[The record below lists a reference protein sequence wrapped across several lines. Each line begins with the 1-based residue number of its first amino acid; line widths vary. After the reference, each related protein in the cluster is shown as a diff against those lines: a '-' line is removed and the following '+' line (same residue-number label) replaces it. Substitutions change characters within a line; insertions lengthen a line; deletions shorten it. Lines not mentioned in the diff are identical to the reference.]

1 MITEETKGIYPDENA
16 RVLTVKEMD
25 ADDQPREKALK
36 YGIAT
41 LSTPDLWALILRT
54 GLKGKPITDL
64 CRDLMRDN
72 NHSLYQL
79 ERKSL
84 EEIMSTK
91 GIGTTK
97 GLQIL
102 AAMEITRRY
111 NQEKIGEKYYIKT
124 SQSIYDLMRSDIGN
138 LPHEEI
144 WIIYL
149 GRRNDVIVKKRMTV
163 GSATASIF
171 DIKKII
177 KEALLLDAQGLVLCH
192 NHPSGNLQPSGP
204 DDQITRKTKEA
215 AQLMDIRMIDHVI
228 VCASGY
234 YSYHDSGRL

>member
-1 MITEETKGIYPDENA
+1 METTIENYTEETP

-25 ADDQPREKALK
+25 ADDQPRERALK
-36 YGIAT
+36 YGIGS

-54 GLKGKPITDL
+54 GLKGKPITHL

-72 NHSLYQL
+72 NQSLFQL

-84 EEIMSTK
+84 KEIMATK

-111 NQEKIGEKYYIKT
+111 NREKVGEKYVISS
-124 SQSIYDLMRSDIGN
+124 SQSIYDLMRSEIGN

-144 WIIYL
+144 WAIFL
-149 GRRNDVIVKKRMTV
+149 GRRNDVMLTKRITT
-163 GSATASIF
+163 GSAVASVF
-171 DIKKII
+171 DIKAIM
-177 KEALLLDAQGLVLCH
+177 KEALLMEAHGLVLCH
-192 NHPSGNLQPSGP
+192 NHPSGCLTPSGP
-204 DDQITRKTKEA
+204 DDQITRKMKEGA
-215 AQLMDIRMIDHVI
+215 TFFDIRMLDHVI
-228 VCASGY
+228 VTSSGF
-234 YSYHDSGRL
+234 YSYHDNGRL

>member
-1 MITEETKGIYPDENA
+1 MEKTP

-25 ADDQPREKALK
+25 ADDQPRERALK
-36 YGIAT
+36 YGIHT

-54 GLKGKPITDL
+54 GLRGKPITHL

-72 NHSLYQL
+72 NQSLFQL

-84 EEIMSTK
+84 KEIMATK

-111 NQEKIGEKYYIKT
+111 NREKVGEKYVITT
-124 SQSIYDLMRSDIGN
+124 SQSIYDLMRSEIGN

-144 WIIYL
+144 WTIYL
-149 GRRNDVIVKKRMTV
+149 GRRNDVLLKKRITT
-163 GSATASIF
+163 GSAVASIF
-171 DIKKII
+171 DIKAIM
-177 KEALLLDAQGLVLCH
+177 KEALLMEAQGLVLCH
-192 NHPSGNLQPSGP
+192 NHPSGTLIPSGP
-204 DDQITRKTKEA
+204 DDQITRKMKEA
-215 AQLMDIRMIDHVI
+215 ATIFDIRMLDHVI
-228 VCASGY
+228 VTPSGF
-234 YSYHDSGRL
+234 YSYHDNGRL